1 MSENNLFVP
10 AEQKS
15 SGAGAI
21 AGFVLSLVL
30 VFGGFWVMSIAF
42 TTAGYELPLFLG
54 GMLMDV
60 VGFWLAF
67 GLIPSATVKKY

>member
-21 AGFVLSLVL
+21 AGFVISLLL

-42 TTAGYELPLFLG
+42 STPGLEVELFMG
-54 GMLMDV
+54 GLLMDV

-67 GLIPSATVKKY
+67 GLIPSATVKKH